1 MPVSAICRKRRIRER
16 DKMAYIKLFD
26 VRLVF
31 LFFTALITACSPTQN
46 EPPKIAESQ
55 RQVLDQAKTLNDT
68 VIQQADE
75 QKKKIDAE
83 TQ

>member
-1 MPVSAICRKRRIRER
+1 MF
-16 DKMAYIKLFD
+16 L
-26 VRLVF
+26 
-31 LFFTALITACSPTQN
+31 LFFVALMTACSPTQS

-55 RQVLDQAKTLNDT
+55 RQVLDQAKTVNDT

>member
-1 MPVSAICRKRRIRER
+1 MTH
-16 DKMAYIKLFD
+16 IKLIGLRWFLLI
-26 VRLVF
+26 LVV
-31 LFFTALITACSPTQN
+31 LFCACSPTQS

-55 RQVLDQAKTLNDT
+55 RQVLDQAKTVNDT
-68 VIQQADE
+68 VMQQADE

>member
-1 MPVSAICRKRRIRER
+1 MPVSAICRKRRILER
-16 DKMAYIKLFD
+16 DKMVNIKLFD
-26 VRLVF
+26 LRLLL
-31 LFFTALITACSPTQN
+31 LFFATLITACSPTQS

-55 RQVLDQAKTLNDT
+55 RQVLDQAKTANDT